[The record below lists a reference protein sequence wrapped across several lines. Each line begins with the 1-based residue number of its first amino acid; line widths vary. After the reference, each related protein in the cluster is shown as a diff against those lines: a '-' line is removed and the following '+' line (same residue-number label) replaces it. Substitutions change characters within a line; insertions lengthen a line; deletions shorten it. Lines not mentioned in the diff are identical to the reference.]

1 MIYKISHCETI
12 LCHFYNKEQ
21 KDNADRKNIQLN
33 IEQCDVELTIA
44 CFQEFGLQLFPTV
57 QELVQIKKNSEM
69 KISSRHLFS
78 FVVKLL
84 ELVVT

>member
-1 MIYKISHCETI
+1 MLTPPDAQCGTGRNQMIYKISHFETI

-57 QELVQIKKNSEM
+57 
-69 KISSRHLFS
+69 
-78 FVVKLL
+78 
-84 ELVVT
+84 